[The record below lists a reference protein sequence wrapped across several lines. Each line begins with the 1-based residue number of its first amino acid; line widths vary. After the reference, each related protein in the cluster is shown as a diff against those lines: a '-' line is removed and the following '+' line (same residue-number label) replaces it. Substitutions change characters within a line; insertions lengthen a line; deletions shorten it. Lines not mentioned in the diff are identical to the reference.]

1 MTKQELKE
9 LISETVKEQ
18 LATESTSVIS
28 EDAPVA
34 DDFAQAIAVKEACIE
49 VIGEGKVL
57 DGLKGIVDGIKEGP
71 IMKLYDSVYQDA
83 IEDGK
88 SDAAAAKLAQKAIDE
103 KFGKKVVEKLNAAS
117 GENKPVFS
125 ILNGKIQGKAAYTAV
140 GVAATAAIAAGVAGG
155 VALVKKKKKAKEEK
169 AKETK

>member
-1 MTKQELKE
+1 MESKK
-9 LISETVKEQ
+9 VQ
-18 LATESTSVIS
+18 LWNFTI
-28 EDAPVA
+28 
-34 DDFAQAIAVKEACIE
+34 Q
-49 VIGEGKVL
+49 
-57 DGLKGIVDGIKEGP
+57 
-71 IMKLYDSVYQDA
+71 YA

-117 GENKPVFS
+117 GEDKPVFS
-125 ILNGKIQGKAAYTAV
+125 ILNGKIQGKAAYAAV

-155 VALVKKKKKAKEEK
+155 VALVKKKKAKEEK